1 MTIIERIETLF
12 LCRGQQ
18 VRVGEPPTRLS
29 VFEHALQTAQLAEW
43 DGADEPL
50 VAAAFLH
57 DIGRLLPT
65 PPGTDTV
72 DDVHELRAVAW
83 LAESFPSA
91 VIEPIRLHVQA
102 KRYLASG
109 KPAYLARMSAAAREE
124 LDRQGGP
131 MTVFERGL
139 FEELPY
145 AIDAIRVRHW
155 DDVARQPGRR
165 TAPLAWY
172 LHVVAAQ
179 ELGFAARSA
188 RIEIASASV
197 S

>member
-1 MTIIERIETLF
+1 MTIIERIEALF
-12 LCRGQQ
+12 LHRGQQ
-18 VRVGEPPTRLS
+18 TLVGEPPARIS
-29 VFEHALQTAQLAEW
+29 VCEHALQTAQLAEW

-50 VAAAFLH
+50 VAAALLH

-65 PPGTDTV
+65 PPGSDRS

-83 LAESFPSA
+83 LAESFPAA

-109 KPAYLARMSAAAREE
+109 KPAYLARMSVSARAQLE
-124 LDRQGGP
+124 QHGGP
-131 MTVFERGL
+131 MTAFERSL
-139 FEELPY
+139 FEELPH
-145 AIDAIRVRHW
+145 ATDAIRIRHW
-155 DDVARQPGRR
+155 DDVAREPGRR

-179 ELGFAARSA
+179 ELGFAANAA

>member
-18 VRVGEPPTRLS
+18 TLVGEPLARIS

-43 DGADEPL
+43 DGAEESL

-65 PPGTDTV
+65 PPGADAV

-91 VIEPIRLHVQA
+91 VVEPIRLHVQA
-102 KRYLASG
+102 KRYMASG
-109 KPAYLARMSAAAREE
+109 KPSYLARLSPTAREE

-139 FEELPY
+139 FEELPH
-145 AIDAIRVRHW
+145 ATDAIRVRHW

-179 ELGFAARSA
+179 EIGFAARNA
-188 RIEIASASV
+188 RIEIASASI